1 MQVDFENIRII
12 YDSNI
17 LIVEPKNTLDE
28 TLSVDFYLEEDIN
41 SKWVEIIENERLIFK
56 AEYAIIG
63 EDTKMFEGV
72 TVSIFKSKNI
82 YINIEVIDNKGNIVY
97 SLKDIQK
104 ED

>member
-1 MQVDFENIRII
+1 MQVDLKNIRII

-17 LIVEPKNTLDE
+17 LIVEPKNTIDE
-28 TLSVDFYLEEDIN
+28 TLSVDFYLEEDID
-41 SKWVEIIENERLIFK
+41 SKWVEIIENERLTFK

>member
-41 SKWVEIIENERLIFK
+41 SKWVEIIENERLTFE

-63 EDTKMFEGV
+63 KDTKMFEGV